1 MANGYRISESGDF
14 RVAEDGSSRLT
25 EGFNI
30 VEITLSATSSVASV
44 SGLTTGGS
52 ASLSTV
58 GSTLNVGNAALVFEA
73 SLSASSEVTNAIPSV
88 VSLIDSSLSATGT
101 QSADAI
107 RIRYGVSDLSATGST
122 AYAGE
127 KTLFGSYVSGDV
139 EFTRILEN
147 GDTRITEASDTRIGN
162 NIFGNIGEGTV
173 VALPSKTF
181 FSSQP
186 YYNDESTWKTFVPYV
201 KHNGAWITNIKIYKH
216 TNGAWK
222 RSY

>member
-1 MANGYRISESGDF
+1 MANGYRITESGDF
-14 RVAEDGSSRLT
+14 RITEDGASLLT

-88 VSLIDSSLSATGT
+88 VSLSDFSLSATGT
-101 QSADAI
+101 QSADGI
-107 RIRYGVSDLSATGST
+107 RIRYGVSDLNAIGST

-127 KTLFGSYVSGDV
+127 KTLFGRFLNGAI
-139 EFTRILEN
+139 EITRILEN
-147 GDTRITEASDTRIGN
+147 GDTRVTEAGDTRISVN
-162 NIFGNIGEGTV
+162 TFGNAGEGNILTDQT
-173 VALPSKTF
+173 KTLF
-181 FSSQP
+181 TSQP
-186 YYNDESTWKTFVPYV
+186 YYNDEDTWKTFVPYV
-201 KHNGAWITNIKIYKH
+201 KHNGAWVGNIKIYKH

>member
-14 RVAEDGSSRLT
+14 RIAEDGSSRLT

-88 VSLIDSSLSATGT
+88 ISLVDSSLSATGT
-101 QSADAI
+101 QSADGI
-107 RIRYGVSDLSATGST
+107 RIRYGVSDLNAIGST

-127 KTLFGSYVSGDV
+127 KILFGNYTNGNI

-162 NIFGNIGEGTV
+162 NTFGNAGEGTV

-186 YYNDESTWKTFVPYV
+186 YYKDASTWKTFVPYV